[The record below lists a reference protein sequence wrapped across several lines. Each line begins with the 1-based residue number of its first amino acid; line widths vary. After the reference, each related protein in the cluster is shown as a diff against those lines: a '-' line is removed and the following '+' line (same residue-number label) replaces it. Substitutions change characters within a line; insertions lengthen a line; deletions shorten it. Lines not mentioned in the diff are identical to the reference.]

1 MPIYCLT
8 VFSPH
13 AGILRRRLV
22 PHPNWNRPGVLDDE
36 AVKSLVHINLHY
48 TSLDEDQSLKVFQL
62 EIQRLREIEEQGA
75 QVPGHKKS
83 CSLWRMTSWTL
94 LAS

>member
-1 MPIYCLT
+1 M
-8 VFSPH
+8 
-13 AGILRRRLV
+13 
-22 PHPNWNRPGVLDDE
+22 
-36 AVKSLVHINLHY
+36 HINLHY